1 MDNYGNWRKSGHSS
15 PEGQCVEAASSDG
28 TVAVRDTVNRA
39 AGHHEYGAKAWTAFT
54 DLLKVGHTPGEM

>member
-1 MDNYGNWRKSGHSS
+1 MDNYENWRKPDRSNGQ
-15 PEGQCVEAASSDG
+15 GQCVEVASSGG

-54 DLLKVGHTPGEM
+54 DLLKAGHAPGEM